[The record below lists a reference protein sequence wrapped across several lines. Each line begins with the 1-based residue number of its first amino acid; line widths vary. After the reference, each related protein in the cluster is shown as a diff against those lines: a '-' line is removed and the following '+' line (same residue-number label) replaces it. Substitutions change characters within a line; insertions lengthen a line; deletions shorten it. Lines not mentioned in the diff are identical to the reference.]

1 MPPPAPD
8 SAIPGYYAA
17 AGPEPPPRPPLEGA
31 VDVDVCVVGGGLT
44 GLSAARELA
53 RRGVGV
59 ALVEARRV
67 GWGASGRN
75 GGQAVA
81 GFAPPMKRVEK
92 LVGRAGARALWDMS
106 RNALR
111 RLDADMA
118 GRPLGRGFVHA
129 ARRRSSLRAFAEW
142 AEAAARDY
150 DYPELAPLD
159 RAGLAAHAAS
169 PLYAGGLYD
178 AGARHLDPLALCR
191 ALAAAAESA
200 GAALY
205 ERSPALEAG
214 GGAVRTRAGRVR
226 AGAVVL
232 ACNAHVGALRPD
244 LARHVAPVESFV
256 CATAPLGA
264 RLARRLLPSG
274 AAVCDDRRHVD
285 YFRRLPDHRLL
296 FGGGARFAGRP
307 PRDAAGFLRRRIAAV
322 FPELAGA
329 GIDYAWSGSVAATRT
344 GLPAVG
350 RARDGAWFAHG
361 YCGEGLLM
369 SMAAGRSVAAAVC
382 GDGADF
388 ATLSRIPRR
397 ALPRPR
403 APWMW
408 AAEAWTRISG

>member
-8 SAIPGYYAA
+8 DAIPGHYAA
-17 AGPEPPPRPPLEGA
+17 AGPETPPRPPLEGA
-31 VDVDVCVVGGGLT
+31 VDVDACVVGGGLT

-53 RRGVGV
+53 RRGAAV

-81 GFAPPMKRVEK
+81 GFAPPMKRVET
-92 LVGRAGARALWDMS
+92 LVGRADARALWDLA
-106 RNALR
+106 RGALR
-111 RLDADMA
+111 RLEEDAA
-118 GRPLGRGFVHA
+118 GCGLRRGFVHA
-129 ARRRSSLRAFAEW
+129 ARRRRSLRAFAEW

-150 DYPELAPLD
+150 GYPELAPLD
-159 RAGLAAHAAS
+159 RAGLAAHVAS

-191 ALAAAAESA
+191 ALAAGAESA

-205 ERSPALEAG
+205 EGSPALEAG

-232 ACNAHVGALRPD
+232 ACNAHIGALRPE
-244 LARHVAPVESFV
+244 LGRHVAPVESFV

-264 RLARRLLPSG
+264 DLARRLLPSG

-296 FGGGARFAGRP
+296 FGGGARFAGRR
-307 PRDAAGFLRRRIAAV
+307 PRGAGFLRRRIAAV
-322 FPELAGA
+322 FPELAGVEIA
-329 GIDYAWSGSVAATRT
+329 HAWSGAVAATRT
-344 GLPAVG
+344 GLPCAG
-350 RARDGAWFAHG
+350 RTRDGAWFAHG
-361 YCGEGLLM
+361 YSGEGLAM
-369 SMAAGRSVAAAVC
+369 SMAAGRAIAAAVC
-382 GDGADF
+382 GDGGDF
-388 ATLSRIPRR
+388 ALLSRIPRR